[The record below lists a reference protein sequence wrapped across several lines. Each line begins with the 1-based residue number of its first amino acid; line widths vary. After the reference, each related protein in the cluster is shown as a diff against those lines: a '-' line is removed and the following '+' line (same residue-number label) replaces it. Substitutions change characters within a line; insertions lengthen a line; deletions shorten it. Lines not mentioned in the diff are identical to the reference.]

1 MSAPPLSI
9 LVLGDSHVSWLDS
22 FIISDGLA
30 DRFGELEMEGR
41 ACHVQYLGIHG
52 ATVATFLNPN
62 MRAKIESFHPDAA
75 VICLGGNSIAG
86 SGLPDLALVALDIH
100 RLVARLVQYGVR
112 SVAVCQVVRRLKW
125 RNVTF
130 EVGAARAD
138 RLNAYLKAFS
148 EDMPFVFF
156 WRHKRLWS
164 SKICIFRGD
173 GCHFNDSGNYRFFRS
188 IRGAI
193 MAAARALL

>member
-1 MSAPPLSI
+1 
-9 LVLGDSHVSWLDS
+9 
-22 FIISDGLA
+22 
-30 DRFGELEMEGR
+30 MEGR
-41 ACHVQYLGIHG
+41 ACHVEYLDIRG

-86 SGLPDLALVALDIH
+86 SGPPDLAMVAIDIH

-138 RLNAYLKAFS
+138 QLNSYLKAFS

-164 SKICIFRGD
+164 SKMCIFRGD
-173 GCHFNDSGNYRFFRS
+173 GCHFNGTLFEALRQETETQDTTFRRCIPLEKRIAIDLFLWRQQQS
-188 IRGAI
+188 IER
-193 MAAARALL
+193 

>member
-1 MSAPPLSI
+1 MSVPPLNI
-9 LVLGDSHVSWLDS
+9 LVLGDSHVFWLDS
-22 FIISDGLA
+22 FITSDGLA
-30 DRFGELEMEGR
+30 ERFGELQMEDR
-41 ACHVQYLGIHG
+41 ACHVEYLGIRG

-86 SGLPDLALVALDIH
+86 SGPPDLAMVAIDIH
-100 RLVARLVQYGVR
+100 RLVARLVQSGVL
-112 SVAVCQVVRRLKW
+112 SVVRRLKW
-125 RNVTF
+125 RNVSF

-138 RLNAYLKAFS
+138 QLNSYLKAFS

-164 SKICIFRGD
+164 SKMCIFRGD
-173 GCHFNDSGNYRFFRS
+173 GCHFNDSGNYRLFRS
-188 IRGAI
+188 VRGAI